1 MCGTLTCMGDTNYYK
16 MLQSAGKRILGRTG
30 VDGRLLYC
38 IRSRN
43 IRRVEQERTD
53 KFTMNCESV
62 DTDTL
67 DNKEDAGNITTETEI
82 VFQDQH

>member
-1 MCGTLTCMGDTNYYK
+1 
-16 MLQSAGKRILGRTG
+16 
-30 VDGRLLYC
+30 
-38 IRSRN
+38 
-43 IRRVEQERTD
+43 
-53 KFTMNCESV
+53 MNCESV